1 MSFFFFVKKEK
12 KMSKPTVDK
21 NAISSNMIS
30 LKGSSVLNSLPIT
43 ASNSNIKLNESSTG
57 STGSKSLDDIFG
69 EVLGKLKLNMQA
81 PEFSSTIE
89 ERMDKFMSE
98 FITPFFSQQFYS
110 MSAGLF
116 LGAAVI
122 SGLMVGTALSA
133 GIFYQLYYR
142 HVGVVVPKPSATTD
156 TERRRFFSFLNPLRK
171 VSIISS
177 SADPNARNHD
187 VPKRKALS
195 SDTIVKEDTQ
205 PLVSDTTSDDEFE
218 NSAVSFI
225 NVGGTSLLY
234 IRGDVRRRSS
244 LITTTGNKG
253 DIAKIQCEECF
264 RSVEASLSKNR
275 LSWSDV
281 RKLTVFLVLG
291 ECNIHTVRGVMEE
304 YPFPKDRAVTTFLFV
319 QRLEIEHAVVQMEV
333 IAASST
339 LFSPMVASTV

>member
-1 MSFFFFVKKEK
+1 
-12 KMSKPTVDK
+12 MSKPTVDK

-30 LKGSSVLNSLPIT
+30 LKGSSVLNALPVP
-43 ASNSNIKLNESSTG
+43 ASNSSIKLNESSTG
-57 STGSKSLDDIFG
+57 STGSKSLDDILG
-69 EVLGKLKLNMQA
+69 EVFGKLKLNMQA

-133 GIFYQLYYR
+133 GIFYQLYYK
-142 HVGVVVPKPSATTD
+142 HVGVAVPKPSATNN
-156 TERRRFFSFLNPLRK
+156 TERWRLFSFLNPLRK
-171 VSIISS
+171 VSIISPS
-177 SADPNARNHD
+177 SDPNARNHD
-187 VPKRKALS
+187 FPEKKGLS
-195 SDTIVKEDTQ
+195 SDTRKEDTQ

-218 NSAVSFI
+218 KAAVSFL
-225 NVGGTSLLY
+225 NVGEASLLY
-234 IRGDVRRRSS
+234 IRGDVRRRRS
-244 LITTTGNKG
+244 LITTTGNK
-253 DIAKIQCEECF
+253 DQIAKIQCEECF
-264 RSVEASLSKNR
+264 RSIEASLSKN
-275 LSWSDV
+275 LLGWSDV
-281 RKLTVFLVLG
+281 RKLTVFLVSG
-291 ECNIHTVRGVMEE
+291 ECDIHTVRGVMEE

-339 LFSPMVASTV
+339 LPSPMVASAV